1 MNFYEET
8 RTCLESVIRWS
19 EIIVNIRHIALDL
32 LLRIEK
38 QGSFSHLLISN
49 TLQKKKLTNVDEKL
63 LTELVYGTLERKLTL
78 DYYLEHFV
86 QKRKK
91 IEDWVWM
98 LLRLSVF
105 QIVYL
110 EKVPEYAIIN
120 EAVEI
125 AKKRGHKGVT
135 SFVNGVLRNVVRNG
149 VPDFST
155 IENPLKRLAIETSH
169 PEWLIERWVTQFGF
183 DVTEKMCKANLERK
197 PVSIRVNRIRM
208 TRDELID
215 KLQNQGISATF
226 SKYTNDGIIIQ
237 DGNVL
242 KTDYIDKGYAT
253 IQDQSSMLAVLS
265 LQIEPNMKVLDTCS
279 APGGKATY
287 IGELMNNTG
296 EIYAYDLHQNKTKLI
311 EKNAERLGLT
321 NIKVGQHDAR
331 KLQSTHPEKS
341 FDRILID
348 APCSGLGVIRTKPD
362 IKYEKELK
370 DIEKLHEV
378 QFSIL
383 EHVAPLLKDD
393 GKLIYSTCT
402 VEKLENDEVIKKF
415 LSNNE
420 HFEVD
425 QTFLNETKQI
435 AREDIAI
442 SEYGVQIFPHS
453 INSDG
458 FYISR
463 IVRKG

>member
-415 LSNNE
+415 LNNNE

-425 QTFLNETKQI
+425 QTFLNEMKQI
-435 AREDIAI
+435 AIEDIAI
-442 SEYGVQIFPHS
+442 SEFGVQIFPHS

>member
-1 MNFYEET
+1 MLFVT
-8 RTCLESVIRWS
+8 VS
-19 EIIVNIRHIALDL
+19 
-32 LLRIEK
+32 
-38 QGSFSHLLISN
+38 QIS
-49 TLQKKKLTNVDEKL
+49 
-63 LTELVYGTLERKLTL
+63 
-78 DYYLEHFV
+78 
-86 QKRKK
+86 
-91 IEDWVWM
+91 
-98 LLRLSVF
+98 
-105 QIVYL
+105 
-110 EKVPEYAIIN
+110 
-120 EAVEI
+120 
-125 AKKRGHKGVT
+125 
-135 SFVNGVLRNVVRNG
+135 
-149 VPDFST
+149 ST

-169 PEWLIERWVTQFGF
+169 PEWLIERWITQFGF

-226 SKYTNDGIIIQ
+226 SKFTNDGIIIQ

-402 VEKLENDEVIKKF
+402 VEKLENDEVSKKVF
-415 LSNNE
+415 
-420 HFEVD
+420 
-425 QTFLNETKQI
+425 K
-435 AREDIAI
+435 
-442 SEYGVQIFPHS
+442 
-453 INSDG
+453 
-458 FYISR
+458 
-463 IVRKG
+463 

>member
-32 LLRIEK
+32 LFRIEK

-415 LSNNE
+415 LNNNE

-425 QTFLNETKQI
+425 QTFLNEMKQI
-435 AREDIAI
+435 AIEDIAI
-442 SEYGVQIFPHS
+442 SEFGVQIFPHS